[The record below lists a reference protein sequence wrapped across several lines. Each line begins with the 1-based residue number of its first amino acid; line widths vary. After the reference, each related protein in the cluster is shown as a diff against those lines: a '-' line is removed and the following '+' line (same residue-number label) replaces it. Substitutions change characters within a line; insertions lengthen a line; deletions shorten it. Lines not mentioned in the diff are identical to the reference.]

1 MFDHIADALAQP
13 DLIRLR
19 PGLFTLRFESMKVI
33 SALGAVEQL
42 MADGVIRPGDT
53 LVDSSSG
60 VYAHA
65 LALACQKYGFHCHIV
80 ASPIVDAALR
90 AQLQV
95 LGATVDQPDATDN
108 AKLDQA
114 GRVRKVIEYVG
125 RHPGTH
131 WMRQYH
137 DRIHYRG
144 YEHAAKS
151 MMKQLDVPELVLV
164 GGVGSGASTGGL
176 ATALRRHGVDAR
188 LLGIQ
193 PFGSVSFASQD
204 VEDPEFLIAG
214 LGSGI
219 HFGNIDYDAY
229 DDIHWIDFTYARSG
243 SIELLREHGVFA
255 GLSSGAA
262 YAVAEWQ
269 ASRHGFDDGRPVVFV
284 TPDTGHRYVHTV
296 FEDPDSAVVRDSDRY
311 PLVVTEPVELRL
323 PWCRTDWKRHGVNFA
338 KPKSEF

>member
-1 MFDHIADALAQP
+1 MFEHMADALARP
-13 DLIRLR
+13 DLIRLTPR
-19 PGLFTLRFESMKVI
+19 LHTLRFESMKVM

-42 MADGVIRPGDT
+42 MADGVIQPGDT

-65 LALACQKYGFHCHIV
+65 LALACKKYGFHCHIV

-95 LGATVDQPDATDN
+95 LGATIEQPHATDD

-114 GRVRKVIEYVG
+114 GRVRKVIEYVD
-125 RHPGTH
+125 RHPRAH

-137 DRIHYRG
+137 DQIHYRG
-144 YEHAAKS
+144 YEFAAQS
-151 MMKQLDVPELVLV
+151 LLKQLDPTELVLV

-176 ATALRRHGVDAR
+176 ATALRRHGVDVK
-188 LLGIQ
+188 LVGIQ
-193 PFGSVSFASQD
+193 PFGSISFASQD

-219 HFGNIDYDAY
+219 HFGNIAYDAY
-229 DDIHWIDFTYARSG
+229 DEIHWIDFTYARSG
-243 SIELLREHGVFA
+243 SIELLREHCVFA
-255 GLSSGAA
+255 GLSSGAS
-262 YAVAEWQ
+262 YVVAQWQ
-269 ASRHGFDDGRPVVFV
+269 ASRAADGQRPVVFV

-296 FEDPDSAVVRDSDRY
+296 FDDPGSAVVRDADPR
-311 PLVVTEPVELRL
+311 VITEPGHLEL
-323 PWCRTDWKRHGVNFA
+323 PWCVTDWRRYGVNFPR
-338 KPKSEF
+338 PKRES